1 MMRERP
7 RGGAAVW
14 ALGAIVIVT
23 IVWWVLALW
32 PVPAGAPEWVG
43 RYRALCFGVRPGG
56 GPNLAGWLLII
67 GEPVAMLGILVT
79 VWGGELREG
88 LGPIARR
95 WGSSLGLTIVPLA
108 VLGLI
113 VLARGVTE
121 RGGEL
126 FAVAEAPGAVSDFPR
141 LDRDAPPLAL
151 VNQHGDTVRLEQFR
165 GRPVLLTFAYGH
177 CETVCPLTVH
187 DVLLAE
193 RRLSRASPAVLIVTV
208 DPWRD
213 TPARL
218 ASIAAGWELPADAQ
232 LLSGTVSAV
241 EATLDAWGVPR
252 VRKTDDGEIVHSSVV
267 TLIDRRGR
275 IAYTVTGGAQAIE
288 YYARRL

>member
-1 MMRERP
+1 MRVRP
-7 RGGAAVW
+7 GGSAAVW
-14 ALGAIVIVT
+14 ALGAIVFIT

-32 PVPAGAPEWVG
+32 PVPMGAPEWVG

-67 GEPVAMLGILVT
+67 GEPLAMLGILVT
-79 VWGGELREG
+79 VWGRELRDG
-88 LGPIARR
+88 LRPIAQR
-95 WGSSLGLTIVPLA
+95 WGSSLGLTIVPLV
-108 VLGLI
+108 VLALI
-113 VLARGVTE
+113 VLARSASE

-126 FAVAEAPGAVSDFPR
+126 FAVMEAPGAISDFPR

-151 VNQHGDTVRLEQFR
+151 VNQHGDTVHLEQFR
-165 GRPVLLTFAYGH
+165 GRPVLVTFAYGH
-177 CETVCPLTVH
+177 CETVCPLAVH
-187 DVLLAE
+187 DVLVAE
-193 RRLSRASPAVLIVTV
+193 RRLSRAAPAVLIVTV

-218 ASIAAGWELPADAQ
+218 ASIASGWELPADAH
-232 LLSGTVSAV
+232 LLSGSVAAV

-252 VRKTDDGEIVHSSVV
+252 ARKANDGEIVHSSVV

-275 IAYTVTGGAQAIE
+275 IAYTVTGGAEAIE